1 MLVCIG
7 PLALKNVEIKQ
18 RFHHVIR
25 GALPHAGMGWAFG
38 PPNPGRLLYH
48 AFGTCFIVPGISV
61 KFVIDW
67 SDHRPIQ
74 NKSHYSDLLVIT
86 PFAVGQ
92 KPDPYQRGPSAL
104 DNREPNDP
112 FLH

>member
-1 MLVCIG
+1 M
-7 PLALKNVEIKQ
+7 KNRVMNDFLE
-18 RFHHVIR
+18 RLIR
-25 GALPHAGMGWAFG
+25 GALLHAGMCWAFG
-38 PPNPGRLLYH
+38 PPNSGRLLYH

-74 NKSHYSDLLVIT
+74 NKSHHSDLLVIT